1 MARTKKNKKIEHESK
16 QYNAENEIIIGVTT
30 KSNKKEKQRVD
41 NKTTRSKSN
50 TKVTPEHKKRN
61 KKIKKKEIN
70 SRAKKGVVSA
80 FVIVTIILAGSI
92 YYLTTPTFNIININI
107 KGNKKLTEEECIN
120 LIGINL
126 NETNIYAITKNQI
139 AKRLKQN
146 TYVDSVEIKRKLPN
160 TLEINIKERRTS
172 FQVKYNKEYIYID
185 SQGYILEFNEKKL
198 KVPILIGLES
208 FNEQVTSRERLV
220 ENDLYKINTI
230 FKIVNYLENN
240 SIQNEITSINA
251 IDISNY
257 ILNMDKDKKIIYLG
271 DASNISER
279 MDLLKSILDREKGK
293 KGKIFMDGDPN
304 KDDVYFREEK

>member
-50 TKVTPEHKKRN
+50 TKVTSEHKKIN

-80 FVIVTIILAGSI
+80 FVIVTIILAGLI

-107 KGNKKLTEEECIN
+107 KGNKKLTQEECIN